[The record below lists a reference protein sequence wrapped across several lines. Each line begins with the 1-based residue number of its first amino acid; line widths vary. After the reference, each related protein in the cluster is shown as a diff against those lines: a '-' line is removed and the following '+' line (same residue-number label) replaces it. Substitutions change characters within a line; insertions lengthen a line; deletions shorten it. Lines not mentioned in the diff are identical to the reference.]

1 MPGTMSIQE
10 NEKVGMMHQGKRSR
24 VSFSQ
29 RQLQELERTFV
40 HQRLVY
46 LFQHSQKVFIK
57 LQVTIFYGLVASDCR
72 YLNSDE
78 RMNLANEL
86 GLTGTQIKIWFQNR
100 RYKTRRHLYKSK
112 FAGSE
117 LEGKLHLIA

>member
-46 LFQHSQKVFIK
+46 L
-57 LQVTIFYGLVASDCR
+57 LQ
-72 YLNSDE
+72 YLQDSYPIN
-78 RMNLANEL
+78 
-86 GLTGTQIKIWFQNR
+86 
-100 RYKTRRHLYKSK
+100 
-112 FAGSE
+112 
-117 LEGKLHLIA
+117 